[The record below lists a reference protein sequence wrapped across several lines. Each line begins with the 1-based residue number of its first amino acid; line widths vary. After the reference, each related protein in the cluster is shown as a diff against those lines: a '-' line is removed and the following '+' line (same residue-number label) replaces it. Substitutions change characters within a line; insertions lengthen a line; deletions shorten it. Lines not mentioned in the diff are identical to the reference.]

1 MAKCHRE
8 ILKQAALI
16 ILEEMANGRDVPLRN
31 LGKFTTRLV
40 TCSEKPFLA
49 EGPKRTFTQRVPWF
63 KAFASL
69 KDAVWLR
76 EYPEEGETDDD

>member
-1 MAKCHRE
+1 MTKQERE

-16 ILEEMANGRDVPLRN
+16 ILQELTNGRDVSIRD

-40 TCSEKPFLA
+40 TCTEKPFLA

-63 KAFASL
+63 KAAASL

-76 EYPEEGETDDD
+76 EYPEEESDD